1 MGIATIRDIKKE
13 LKYQIL
19 IFFKNIYIVPLTHL
33 MG

>member
-19 IFFKNIYIVPLTHL
+19 NFFNNIYNVPITHL